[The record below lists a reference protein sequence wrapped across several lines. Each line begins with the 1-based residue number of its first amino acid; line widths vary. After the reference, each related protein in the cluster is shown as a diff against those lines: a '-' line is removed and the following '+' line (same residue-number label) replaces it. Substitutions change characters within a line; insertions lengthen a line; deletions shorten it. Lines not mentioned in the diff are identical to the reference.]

1 LRRIIEEVATH
12 ESKHAR
18 SDVAVV
24 TDSTAV
30 RVRRGLRGNG
40 LEGELAGGSVIRGF
54 VEDQL
59 VVEPGADGVET
70 DVQVFVSLLPAVRA
84 KPN

>member
-1 LRRIIEEVATH
+1 MGVVDAGQQIKSRVGSLDRVEADTASENVAEIKVLRRIIEEVATH

-40 LEGELAGGSVIRGF
+40 
-54 VEDQL
+54 
-59 VVEPGADGVET
+59 
-70 DVQVFVSLLPAVRA
+70 
-84 KPN
+84 